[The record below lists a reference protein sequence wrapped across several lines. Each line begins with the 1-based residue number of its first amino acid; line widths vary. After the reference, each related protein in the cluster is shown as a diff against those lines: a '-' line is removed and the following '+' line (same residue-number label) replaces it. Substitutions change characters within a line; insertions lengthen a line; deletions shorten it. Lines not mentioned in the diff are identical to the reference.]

1 MADRMHGLVK
11 KWLCLVMIG
20 SIISS
25 LWVSASASASTP
37 DGTNAAQEIADMKR
51 MKKRMVE
58 FYISKDIINDGTN
71 GRVEWTFKS
80 QAAAYLSSQ
89 KPDGSWADVDYA
101 SKQSAANGRG
111 WPSYLALDRMQSMAA
126 AFADPKSPS
135 YRSDAMLDG
144 IKRALDHWF
153 TVKPTSTNWWENTIG
168 TQLRLEKVAL
178 LCEGYLTA
186 TQASNIVG
194 TLDSSPNTV
203 DGANS
208 SWYNQNYMYRGL
220 LLEDAQN
227 VRKAVDAF
235 NVLSNVTTT
244 VTGIQ
249 SDMSF
254 FQHGKTNY
262 TTGYGRSFARDM
274 SFWAY
279 ITSGTVFAYSEA
291 AIDSLSSYLLDGTR
305 YQVRGDVA
313 DLGMGMNGPDW
324 PDYESAAL
332 TFYEDTL
339 QWMEAANPKRASEFA
354 SFLNNIRSI
363 GTNTSNG
370 LNDNNMTQWQTLVSS
385 HMRADYG
392 ITVKMSSSTVK
403 GGEWRTINP
412 GGYNLLYWTPQGA
425 TAIQRTGDEYRPV
438 YPLMDWAHVPGTT
451 APYVLTKDGNFNNP
465 KTFVGGV
472 TNERYG
478 ATAFDFNK
486 LSTSGKKGYFFFDDE
501 MVALGAGIAS
511 TNAAPI
517 HTTLNQ
523 SMAVGDVIVDG
534 QKMTDGTKQTNGK
547 WAYNDRIGYVFPNP
561 TDFQVKLETKTG
573 KWSDVVTGSST
584 EPITKPIFSIWL
596 DHGVKPNSASYQYIV
611 LPDKSAEEVGSYAS
625 DNPIRILSNTAS
637 VQAVRH
643 DALGIS
649 EMLFYQPG
657 TVTVRDGLTVAADKP
672 AMVIVDE
679 SKTPARIS
687 VANPET
693 PGIRVN
699 VTLDRNGE
707 KTTTTYRLGKDIFA
721 ARSVTLNEGA
731 SIDDSGFD
739 HAYSKGATASSSQ
752 GKQFASNATDL
763 YRTSFWHSD
772 ATDDE
777 WLYVDLQDPYTIN
790 KVRLKWEAAY
800 GKSYKI
806 QVSNDAVAWTDVYA
820 TSLGDG
826 GIDDI
831 SFGKVGARYV
841 RMQGVRQG
849 NADGYSLAEFKVY
862 EAVAPNLA
870 EGKNVVAS
878 STRAADVSAGNS
890 VDGSLTTRWGS
901 NYSDQ
906 QSIYVDLGASQT
918 IAKVVLHWEAAYGK
932 EYQIQVS
939 DNAADWTTVY
949 STANG
954 DGDIDEIAFEPV
966 NARYVKMN
974 GLKRGSTYGY
984 SLWEFKVYGAEAA
997 ERIPARVELQA
1008 TPSSATVGEDVS
1020 VSGVVYDGDR
1030 LPVSG
1035 VAVEISAS
1043 PGSAGTVRAITDE
1056 NGGFSHG
1063 FKAPAAAGDM
1073 TLSVVLPSSPSVTG
1087 TIVVPVKRAQQV
1099 PVGIKLQATPSSV
1112 AVGGAV
1118 SVTGTVY
1125 DGDDL
1130 PVPGAEVEL
1139 AATAGSFEP
1148 AKAVTDA
1155 NGDFSAIFKAPSVA
1169 GEVTITAASTANP
1182 SVANT
1187 IAVSVHENVQVPAR
1201 IKLQA
1206 TSSTVTAGDEVS
1218 VAGIVYD
1225 GNELPVPGVAV
1236 ELAASSGSFESTKG
1250 VTDANGGFSAV
1261 FKAPATAGE
1270 VTITA
1275 VLSASPSVQEKITVT
1290 VNKAAQVPAR
1300 IALQATPSSVLV
1312 GEDVSVAG
1320 IVTDGDNRPVSGVA
1334 VELATSSGS
1343 VKSAKALTDANGRF
1357 STVFTAPYVAGEVTI
1372 TAVLSASPSV
1382 TGTITV
1388 SVNERSNGGNGG
1400 EWGGGTPV
1408 TPPVTADDPKDD
1420 PDTPDVPVPG
1430 HAFVDVAGHWAEAN
1444 ILKAEKLGI
1453 IAGYPDGSFRPDR
1466 TVTRAEF
1473 AVMLVKA
1480 LKLQNEGAVLSFKDA
1495 DRIGLWARTAVA
1507 QALSMGLIQGDANDS
1522 FRPEAP
1528 LTRSEMAVMLA
1539 RALNLAPDARSAGF
1553 ADDRDIPVWA
1563 VGAAGEMKNLGIM
1576 QGKGG
1581 NGFFPKDAATRAET
1595 VTVLLRLLAA
1605 KEQK

>member
-1 MADRMHGLVK
+1 MAEPVQRFVK
-11 KWLCLVMIG
+11 KWLCLVLIG
-20 SIISS
+20 SMISS
-25 LWVSASASASTP
+25 LWVSASAAASTS

-51 MKKRMVE
+51 MKQRMVE

-126 AFADPKSPS
+126 AFADPKSLS
-135 YRSDAMLDG
+135 YHSEAMLDG

-227 VRKAVDAF
+227 VRNAVDAF
-235 NVLSNVTTT
+235 NVLSAVTTT

-279 ITSGTVFAYSEA
+279 VTSGTVFAYSQA

-324 PDYESAAL
+324 PDYASAAL
-332 TFYEDTL
+332 TFYEDPM

-354 SFLNNIRSI
+354 SFLDNIRRI
-363 GTNTSNG
+363 GTSTSNG

-438 YPLMDWAHVPGTT
+438 YPLMDWMHVPGTT

-465 KTFVGGV
+465 RTFVGGV

-523 SMAVGDVIVDG
+523 SKAVGDVIVDG
-534 QKMTDGTKQTNGK
+534 QTMAEGTKQTNGK

-596 DHGVKPNSASYQYIV
+596 DHGVKPTGATYQYIV

-643 DALGIS
+643 ETLRLS

-657 TVTVRDGLTVAADKP
+657 TVTVRDGLTVAVDKP

-679 SKTPARIS
+679 SASPVRIS

-693 PGIRVN
+693 PGITVN
-699 VTLDRNGE
+699 VTLDRDGE

-721 ARSVTLNEGA
+721 GRSVTLNEGA
-731 SIDDSGFD
+731 ALDDSGFD
-739 HAYSKGATASSSQ
+739 LAYTKGAAASSSQ

-763 YRTSFWHSD
+763 YRTSYWHSN
-772 ATDDE
+772 ASDDE
-777 WLYVDLQDPYTIN
+777 WLYVDLQDSYTIN
-790 KVRLKWEAAY
+790 KVRLKWESAY

-826 GIDDI
+826 DIDDI
-831 SFGKVGARYV
+831 SFGKVNARYV

-849 NADGYSLAEFKVY
+849 NANGYSLAEFNVY

-870 EGKNVVAS
+870 EGRNVVAS
-878 STRAADVSAGNS
+878 SIRAADVSAGNA

-901 NYSDQ
+901 NYTDQ

-984 SLWEFKVYGAEAA
+984 SLWEFKVYGAETA
-997 ERIPARVELQA
+997 ERIPARVELKA
-1008 TPSSATVGEDVS
+1008 TPSSATVGDDVS
-1020 VSGVVYDGDR
+1020 VSGVVYDGDG
-1030 LPVSG
+1030 LPISG

-1043 PGSAGTVRAITDE
+1043 PGSADTVRAITDE
-1056 NGGFSHG
+1056 NGGFSHIYA
-1063 FKAPAAAGDM
+1063 APGVAGDM
-1073 TLSVVLPSSPSVTG
+1073 TISVILPSSPSVTG

-1099 PVGIKLQATPSSV
+1099 PVRIGLQATPTSV

-1118 SVTGTVY
+1118 SVTGIVY

-1130 PVPGAEVEL
+1130 PVAGVEVEL
-1139 AATAGSFEP
+1139 AASAGGFEQTT
-1148 AKAVTDA
+1148 AVTDE
-1155 NGDFSAIFKAPSVA
+1155 NGGFSAIFKAPSVA
-1169 GEVTITAASTANP
+1169 GEVTITAALAANP

-1187 IAVSVHENVQVPAR
+1187 IAVSVHEAVQVPAR
-1201 IKLQA
+1201 IELQA
-1206 TSSTVTAGDEVS
+1206 TPSTVTAGSEAS
-1218 VAGIVYD
+1218 VAGVVYD
-1225 GNELPVPGVAV
+1225 GDDLPVPGVEVEVSASAGSVKTVRLVTDANGRFDTVYTAPSAAGEATITAALTAYPSVTNAVKVSVGQAEQVPVRIEMQAAPSAVWTGDEATVTGIVTDRDGLPVSGAAV
-1236 ELAASSGSFESTKG
+1236 ELAASSGSIQAS
-1250 VTDANGGFSAV
+1250 
-1261 FKAPATAGE
+1261 KAT
-1270 VTITA
+1270 
-1275 VLSASPSVQEKITVT
+1275 
-1290 VNKAAQVPAR
+1290 
-1300 IALQATPSSVLV
+1300 
-1312 GEDVSVAG
+1312 
-1320 IVTDGDNRPVSGVA
+1320 
-1334 VELATSSGS
+1334 
-1343 VKSAKALTDANGRF
+1343 TDANGRF
-1357 STVFTAPYVAGEVTI
+1357 NVRFTAPSAAGEATI
-1372 TAVLSASPSV
+1372 TATLSKTPSV
-1382 TGTITV
+1382 TGKISV
-1388 SVNERSNGGNGG
+1388 SVHERPNGGNPN
-1400 EWGGGTPV
+1400 GGTV
-1408 TPPVTADDPKDD
+1408 TPPAKPDEPSDG
-1420 PDTPDVPVPG
+1420 PDTPDVPG
-1430 HAFVDVAGHWAEAN
+1430 REFSDIAGHWAQASIMEAA
-1444 ILKAEKLGI
+1444 KRGI
-1453 IAGYPDGSFRPDR
+1453 ITGYPDGSFRPYR

-1480 LKLQNEGAVLSFKDA
+1480 LKLQNEASVLSFEDA
-1495 DRIGLWARTAVA
+1495 DRIGQWARTAVA
-1507 QALSMGLIQGDANDS
+1507 QAVSMGLIRGDANDN
-1522 FRPEAP
+1522 FRPDAP

-1539 RALNLAPDARSAGF
+1539 RALSLTPEAASAGF
-1553 ADDRDIPVWA
+1553 TDDRDIPAWA
-1563 VGAAGEMKNLGIM
+1563 VGAAAEMKKLGIM

-1581 NGFFPKDAATRAET
+1581 NGFFPNDVATRAET
-1595 VTVLLRLLAA
+1595 VAVLLRMLEA
-1605 KEQK
+1605 KEKEQE